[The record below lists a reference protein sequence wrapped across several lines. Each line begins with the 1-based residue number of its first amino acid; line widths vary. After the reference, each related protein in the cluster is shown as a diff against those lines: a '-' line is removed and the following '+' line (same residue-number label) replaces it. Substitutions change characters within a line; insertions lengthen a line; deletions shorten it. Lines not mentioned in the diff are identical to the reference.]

1 MLCIAQLRKSRQ
13 IFRFLGTAA
22 TGPKVWRV
30 RRRGAFRRRPV
41 LGAHHLWESFA
52 LHVPGKRLPCWWVH
66 CKHLILY
73 SHQRNSTLLLEA
85 IYSRLGFFKSLDH
98 FPQFYRIKYNCGINL
113 VLSGSF
119 HCSNG
124 KCINS
129 AFKCDKTDDCGDGSD
144 ELDCP
149 NLCRFYSAS
158 GGDVLESPGY
168 PHKYSSLADCKW
180 TLEGPS
186 GHNILLQF
194 QVEQKFLIAKN
205 TAVPFTIAILL
216 SFTVDWFKLI
226 EEYLFEY

>member
-1 MLCIAQLRKSRQ
+1 LR
-13 IFRFLGTAA
+13 
-22 TGPKVWRV
+22 
-30 RRRGAFRRRPV
+30 
-41 LGAHHLWESFA
+41 
-52 LHVPGKRLPCWWVH
+52 
-66 CKHLILY
+66 
-73 SHQRNSTLLLEA
+73 STEFLLLEA
-85 IYSRLGFFKSLDH
+85 IYSCLV
-98 FPQFYRIKYNCGINL
+98 FYVAGPFSSISWIKYNCGINL

-194 QVEQKFLIAKN
+194 QVAKVSNYQKYYYVLSY
-205 TAVPFTIAILL
+205 IAIYYSTALL
-216 SFTVDWFKLI
+216 QSIDFL
-226 EEYLFEY
+226 LL

>member
-1 MLCIAQLRKSRQ
+1 MW
-13 IFRFLGTAA
+13 RFLMTPSPGSSPPARAFCPSCVGQTPALLVS
-22 TGPKVWRV
+22 TIQKCFCRTISLWSTEFHLLIV
-30 RRRGAFRRRPV
+30 RLFISG
-41 LGAHHLWESFA
+41 
-52 LHVPGKRLPCWWVH
+52 RLFV
-66 CKHLILY
+66 
-73 SHQRNSTLLLEA
+73 TLL
-85 IYSRLGFFKSLDH
+85 DH
-98 FPQFYRIKYNCGINL
+98 YPQFQKYNCGINL
-113 VLSGSF
+113 LLSGSF

-194 QVEQKFLIAKN
+194 QVAKVSNHQKNSFIVIQITLIIHYN
-205 TAVPFTIAILL
+205 F
-216 SFTVDWFKLI
+216 
-226 EEYLFEY
+226 

>member
-1 MLCIAQLRKSRQ
+1 VHV
-13 IFRFLGTAA
+13 IFIFKFL
-22 TGPKVWRV
+22 
-30 RRRGAFRRRPV
+30 
-41 LGAHHLWESFA
+41 
-52 LHVPGKRLPCWWVH
+52 
-66 CKHLILY
+66 
-73 SHQRNSTLLLEA
+73 Q
-85 IYSRLGFFKSLDH
+85 
-98 FPQFYRIKYNCGINL
+98 
-113 VLSGSF
+113 GSF

-144 ELDCP
+144 ELECP

-194 QVEQKFLIAKN
+194 QVTYTIPNTQFLPRK
-205 TAVPFTIAILL
+205 ILI
-216 SFTVDWFKLI
+216 FK
-226 EEYLFEY
+226 